1 MISLEQAEQRLQA
14 ADFQGALKALSGKPP
29 RVWRAQR
36 DFLAAE
42 ALRGQGF
49 FRSSERL
56 YRRLWSRA
64 VRREDPALW
73 IDAGLALAA
82 CRRSLGGVREAR
94 RYLSAVRSLIGSARW
109 RSFRPQLEL
118 EAALVER
125 AAGRFGLS
133 IAVLRRLLSRALLAR
148 RWAEAA
154 FLLWAIGGALR
165 FSGRLEESKRSFER
179 SRALARRAKDRQGEA
194 YALFGLGGVTRI
206 QGELQ
211 ASAGYY
217 AQAGR
222 QLAATQDLF
231 GKAYAECGLANALRQ
246 LGRWPEAER
255 HYLRSHKLYSSL
267 EDQVDL
273 AYVEWGLGKIH
284 LGRGALPEAKRRL
297 LRALQWF
304 ERHGETRGE
313 VLAGVAL
320 AQALHASGK
329 TDEAERRFAAAYAL
343 ARKSGLHA
351 HLELF
356 T

>member
-1 MISLEQAEQRLQA
+1 MISLEQAEERLLA
-14 ADFQGALKALSGKPP
+14 ADFRGALNALKGACPAAFS
-29 RVWRAQR
+29 AQR

-49 FRSSERL
+49 FTSSERL
-56 YRRLWSRA
+56 YRRIWTA
-64 VRREDPALW
+64 KVRREDPALW
-73 IDAGLALAA
+73 IESGLALAA

-94 RYLSAVRSLIGSARW
+94 SYLSGIRGLVGSKRW
-109 RSFRPQLEL
+109 HSFHPQLEL

-125 AAGRFGLS
+125 AAGRFGPSLV
-133 IAVLRRLLSRALLAR
+133 ALRRLLARALGAR
-148 RWAEAA
+148 RWSEAA

-165 FSGRLEESKRSFER
+165 FSGRLEESKRTFER
-179 SRALARRAKDRQGEA
+179 SRLLARKAKDRQGEA

-206 QGELQ
+206 LGRLED
-211 ASAGYY
+211 SAGFY

-222 QLAATQDLF
+222 QLASTQDVF
-231 GKAYAECGLANALRQ
+231 GKAYAECGFANALRQ

-255 HYLRSHKLYSSL
+255 HYRRSHKLYSSL

-284 LGRGALPEAKRRL
+284 LGRGELSKATPRL
-297 LRALQWF
+297 MRALRWF

-313 VLAGVAL
+313 ALAGVAL

-329 TDEAERRFAAAYAL
+329 TAEAERRFAAAYAL
-343 ARKSGLHA
+343 ARKAGLHA